1 MSVEEK
7 SLLGSLYDEI
17 SEDHPDPG
25 RVLIT
30 APSAGESS
38 AGLNRLREDLTEV
51 LTKSGFTADQNLNR
65 DQVYVAEAVLGCQSP
80 LTRSPSIYAG
90 YDGWS
95 LSVSD
100 EPNEAVAGLGAF
112 NPISSLLTASI
123 AVSEAFRI
131 RFGNELG
138 LALRAGASQG
148 GIFDLLDSSQVF
160 PKSLDY
166 GGTVLS
172 WFGCGSIAFAA
183 CFALRGLDLSRV
195 KFHVIDNDTIKA
207 KNTRK
212 YLGLSPQDL
221 GKAKAVALG
230 EKVVSLGGA
239 SEIYKLSLNAY
250 SRKMDFRVPFAIVS
264 TDTSVSR
271 RDMQAKLPKVVVNA
285 WTGNDPKMMQ
295 AGAYLY
301 EMSQGGAC
309 LTCQYWDDVE
319 GHPDMV
325 ELANKSKIDP
335 LAYAEAIRE
344 NESLTWGNVPGSA
357 QGLKFAEGYR
367 AMCDALQITTGNLR
381 REFAVPFISGIGG
394 ALLALILVLEGSEIS
409 KTAEHLHNQLR
420 FALSSESSSLFV
432 DLPTLRP
439 GCICTD
445 PIYTQAYAQKWGGAT
460 SS

>member
-1 MSVEEK
+1 MSEREK
-7 SLLGSLYDEI
+7 NILGRLYDEI

-30 APSAGESS
+30 SPSAGESS

-51 LTKSGFTADQNLNR
+51 LAKSGFTADQSPNR
-65 DQVYVAEAVLGCQSP
+65 DQVYVAEAVLGRQSP
-80 LTRSPSIYAG
+80 LTGAPSIYAG

-95 LSVSD
+95 LSVSN
-100 EPNEAVAGLGAF
+100 ELNEAVPGPGAF

-123 AVSEAFRI
+123 AASEAFRI

-138 LALRAGASQG
+138 LALRARMNPGL
-148 GIFDLLDSSQVF
+148 IFGLHDSAQPF
-160 PKSLDY
+160 PKSLDF
-166 GGTVLS
+166 GGKVLS
-172 WFGCGSIAFAA
+172 WFGSGSIAFAA
-183 CFALRGLDLSRV
+183 CFALRGIDLSGA
-195 KFHVIDNDTIKA
+195 KFHIVDNDAIKA
-207 KNTRK
+207 KNIEK
-212 YLGLSPQDL
+212 YLGLSPRDL
-221 GKAKAVALG
+221 GKAKAVTLG
-230 EKVVSLGGA
+230 EKIASLGGA
-239 SEIYKLSLNAY
+239 SETYKLSLNAY
-250 SRKMDFRVPFAIVS
+250 SRKMDFQVPFAIVS

-285 WTGNDPKMMQ
+285 WTGNDSTMMQ
-295 AGAYLY
+295 AGAYRY

-309 LTCQYWDDVE
+309 LMCQYWDDVE

-335 LAYAEAIRE
+335 LIYAEAIRE
-344 NESLTWGNVPGSA
+344 NELLRWKNVPGNA

-409 KTAEHLHNQLR
+409 RTAGPLHDQLR
-420 FALSSESSSLFV
+420 FVLSSESSSLFV
-432 DLPTLRP
+432 DPPMRRS

-445 PIYTQAYAQKWGGAT
+445 PIYTQAYAQKWGGST
-460 SS
+460 SL